1 MLRPPLPQYEPKL
14 TDHNE
19 TIVHHILLYACGN
32 ASALPQG
39 ISDCYGADPAFS
51 LCSKVIAGWAVG
63 GPVSPPMRETGGE
76 GGGAAGPRKAGRW
89 GAGEGGLGRGLSGCP
104 TSLHPTG
111 LPVPR
116 RCGIVHR
123 DALGPPVDP
132 AGDSLQQFPQPSR

>member
-76 GGGAAGPRKAGRW
+76 GGGCRPTEGR
-89 GAGEGGLGRGLSGCP
+89 EMGRGGGSGTRP
-104 TSLHPTG
+104 VWLPNLPPSNRVTSSQTT
-111 LPVPR
+111 
-116 RCGIVHR
+116 
-123 DALGPPVDP
+123 
-132 AGDSLQQFPQPSR
+132 